1 MTASTLLRSARLT
14 SGISQGDLAARTK
27 TSQPDISTIEAGKRT
42 PTVDTLERLLR
53 QTGHRIIAVPGVGPD
68 AIETAERLSI
78 ALKTYSTD
86 SALRAF
92 LDYSDSL
99 RRAEGVDRVV
109 LTVAEPYPTGSRA
122 WDAALAALVD
132 YWLSKSRLPKPGWI
146 SSPRRT
152 LPEPESPQLGT
163 YDLDPDRANVPV
175 EFLRR
180 NVLLE
185 RATLES
191 V

>member
-1 MTASTLLRSARLT
+1 MLRSARLT
-14 SGISQGDLAARTK
+14 SGISQSDLAARTQ

-68 AIETAERLSI
+68 ATETAERISA
-78 ALKTYSTD
+78 ALKANSRD
-86 SALRAF
+86 SALRGF

-99 RRAEGVDRVV
+99 RRAQGVDRVV
-109 LTVAEPYPTGSRA
+109 LTVSEPHPTGSSA
-122 WDAALAALVD
+122 WDAALAALAD
-132 YWLSKSRLPKPGWI
+132 YWLSKSKLPQPAWI
-146 SSPRRT
+146 TAPRRT
-152 LPEPESPQLGT
+152 LQAPESPQLGP
-163 YDLDPDRANVPV
+163 YDLEPDLAEVPS

-180 NVLLE
+180 NVLIE

>member
-1 MTASTLLRSARLT
+1 MRASTMLRSARLT

-68 AIETAERLSI
+68 AIETAERISV
-78 ALKTYSTD
+78 ALKSSSTD
-86 SALRAF
+86 TALRAF

-99 RRAEGVDRVV
+99 KRAKGVDRVV
-109 LTVAEPYPTGSRA
+109 LTVAEPHPTGSRA
-122 WDAALAALVD
+122 WDAALAALAD
-132 YWLSKSRLPKPGWI
+132 YWLSKSRLPKPTWI
-146 SSPRRT
+146 ITPRRT
-152 LPEPESPQLGT
+152 LSITESPQLGK
-163 YDLDPDRANVPV
+163 YDLEPDPANVPR

-180 NVLLE
+180 NVLVE

>member
-27 TSQPDISTIEAGKRT
+27 TSQPDISIIEAGKRT

-68 AIETAERLSI
+68 AIETAERISV
-78 ALKTYSTD
+78 ALKPNSTD

-99 RRAEGVDRVV
+99 RRAKGVDRVV
-109 LTVAEPYPTGSRA
+109 LTVTEPHPTGSRA
-122 WDAALAALVD
+122 WDAALAALAD
-132 YWLSKSRLPKPGWI
+132 YWLSESKLPKPWWI
-146 SSPRRT
+146 SAAGRT
-152 LPEPESPQLGT
+152 LPKAESPQLGK
-163 YDLDPDRANVPV
+163 YDLAPDRANVPA

-180 NVLLE
+180 NVLIE
-185 RATLES
+185 RATLKS

>member
-1 MTASTLLRSARLT
+1 MAASTLLRSARLT
-14 SGISQGDLAARTK
+14 RGISQGDLAARTK
-27 TSQPDISTIEAGKRT
+27 TSQPDISVIEAGRRT

-68 AIETAERLSI
+68 ATETAERISV
-78 ALKTYSTD
+78 ALKPNSND

-99 RRAEGVDRVV
+99 RRAKGVDRVV
-109 LTVAEPYPTGSRA
+109 LTVPEPHPTGSRA
-122 WDAALAALVD
+122 WDAALAALAD
-132 YWLSKSRLPKPGWI
+132 YWLSKSKLPKPEWI
-146 SSPRRT
+146 NAPRRT
-152 LPEPESPQLGT
+152 LPEAESPQLGA
-163 YDLDPDRANVPV
+163 YDLGPDRANVPA

-180 NVLLE
+180 NVLIE

>member
-68 AIETAERLSI
+68 AIETAERISI
-78 ALKTYSTD
+78 ALKPGSDD

-99 RRAEGVDRVV
+99 RRAKGVDRVV
-109 LTVAEPYPTGSRA
+109 LTVAEPHPTGSRA
-122 WDAALAALVD
+122 WDAALAAVAD
-132 YWLSKSRLPKPGWI
+132 FWLAKAKLPKPAWI
-146 SSPRRT
+146 SSARRT
-152 LPEPESPQLGT
+152 LQTPESPQLGA
-163 YDLDPDRANVPV
+163 YDLEPETANVPA
-175 EFLRR
+175 EFFRR
-180 NVLLE
+180 NVLIE

>member
-1 MTASTLLRSARLT
+1 MAASTLLRSARLT

-68 AIETAERLSI
+68 AIETAERISV
-78 ALKTYSTD
+78 ALKPNSTD

-92 LDYSDSL
+92 LDYSDRL
-99 RRAEGVDRVV
+99 HRAKGVDRIV
-109 LTVAEPYPTGSRA
+109 LAVAEPHPTGSRA
-122 WDAALAALVD
+122 WDAALAALAD
-132 YWLSKSRLPKPGWI
+132 YWLSKSKLSKPRWI
-146 SSPRRT
+146 SAPRRR
-152 LPEPESPQLGT
+152 LRQEESPQLGK
-163 YDLDPDRANVPV
+163 YDLEPDRANVPA

-180 NVLLE
+180 NVLIE